1 MTAAPISTQHQQ
13 LLYPVHLLADDD
25 SSGVLWF
32 ALLLAVMLHLNLWFI
47 SFELPQPRPDQQPG
61 LDVTLVEVPSAS
73 EATAPGAQSDLISTV
88 EQMPQATKPQPS
100 TEPPPLEQP
109 RLLTAVESNAQIEQP
124 TPLEPDL
131 PRGTDLFRQ
140 GLGDARQLIPQAT
153 LAPGELR
160 KKYISASTTDWLYAS
175 YMNAWTQKVER
186 VGNMNYPEQ
195 ALRRNM
201 RGDLV
206 LSVGIR
212 VDGSLESIEVLR
224 DSGYPVLDEAAIRI
238 VELSAPFSALPEQ
251 ITREVDVLYI
261 TRTWRFS
268 PDNRTF
274 N

>member
-1 MTAAPISTQHQQ
+1 MASTHQQ
-13 LLYPVHLLADDD
+13 LLFSGHEFAQGEAT
-25 SSGVLWF
+25 GVLWI
-32 ALLLAVMLHLNLWFI
+32 AALLAVAMHLNLWFI
-47 SFELPQPRPDQQPG
+47 SFDLPQPKPEQQPG
-61 LDVTLVEVPSAS
+61 LDVSLVEAPSAS
-73 EATAPGAQSDLISTV
+73 KITAPGEQSEQLSAV
-88 EQMPQATKPQPS
+88 EQLPQATTPDPS
-100 TEPPPLEQP
+100 TAPETPEQT
-109 RLLTAVESNAQIEQP
+109 RLLTAQDSVAQVAQSVP
-124 TPLEPDL
+124 QQPDL
-131 PRGTDLFRQ
+131 PSGADLFRE
-140 GLGDARQLIPQAT
+140 GLGSAEQFIPQAT

-186 VGNMNYPEQ
+186 IGNMNYPEQ

-212 VDGSLESIEVLR
+212 ADGSLESIEVLR

-238 VELSAPFSALPEQ
+238 VELSAPFAVLPEQ
-251 ITREVDVLYI
+251 IASEVDILYI

-268 PDNRTF
+268 PDSKTF

>member
-1 MTAAPISTQHQQ
+1 MIAKHQQ
-13 LLYPVHLLADDD
+13 LLHPGQLLTHSD
-25 SSGVLWF
+25 SNSALWI
-32 ALLLAVMLHLNLWFI
+32 AVLLAVGMHLNLWFI
-47 SFELPQPRPDQQPG
+47 SFELPQPRPEPHPG
-61 LDVTLVEVPSAS
+61 IDVSLVEVPSAS
-73 EATAPGAQSDLISTV
+73 EVTAPGEQADVVSTV
-88 EQMPQATKPQPS
+88 EQIPQAQTSQPS
-100 TEPPPLEQP
+100 TEPQALERP
-109 RLLTAVESNAQIEQP
+109 RLLTAIESGAQINEP
-124 TPLEPDL
+124 APVVPDL
-131 PRGTDLFRQ
+131 PTGAELFRE
-140 GLGDARQLIPQAT
+140 GLGKDQQFIPQAT

-212 VDGSLESIEVLR
+212 ADGSLESIEVLR
-224 DSGYPVLDEAAIRI
+224 DSGYPTLDEAAIHI
-238 VELSAPFSALPEQ
+238 VELSAPFSVLPEQ
-251 ITREVDVLYI
+251 IASEVDVLYI

-268 PDNRTF
+268 PDSRSF